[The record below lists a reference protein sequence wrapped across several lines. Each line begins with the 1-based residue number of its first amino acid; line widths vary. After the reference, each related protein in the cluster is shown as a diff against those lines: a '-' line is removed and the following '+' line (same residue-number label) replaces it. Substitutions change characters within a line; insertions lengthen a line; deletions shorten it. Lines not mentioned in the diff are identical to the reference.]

1 MCRSRVCWSKEWRSL
16 PTEFSAVFAKPI
28 LRVGGT
34 LLAIGLRIKEQVA
47 INSGDLKWRGNGA
60 EKGQKQREHLRDDA
74 QSLGPQAG
82 MQLHVDVGVE
92 DHPAQLSP
100 HKIHVGHP

>member
-60 EKGQKQREHLRDDA
+60 EKGQSSANIFVMMRRVWDPKQEC
-74 QSLGPQAG
+74 SFTW
-82 MQLHVDVGVE
+82 M
-92 DHPAQLSP
+92 
-100 HKIHVGHP
+100 

>member
-1 MCRSRVCWSKEWRSL
+1 M

-34 LLAIGLRIKEQVA
+34 LLAIGLRIK
-47 INSGDLKWRGNGA
+47 GT
-60 EKGQKQREHLRDDA
+60 KQREHLRDDA

-92 DHPAQLSP
+92 DHPAPLSP
-100 HKIHVGHP
+100 HKIHVGHPLSNVSSRNGAYGHTCNALP